1 MKAITKRCHF
11 MRLTIRL
18 FAMVNLLMLFTLVAN
33 AQSGIVTG
41 TIKNS
46 ESGEGVNAASVVV
59 EGSTTGVY
67 TKPNGSFEIKIS
79 NLPVKLIISSVGYQ
93 SQELNI
99 TKIEP
104 VEVSLVPRS
113 ELGQEVVVSASRTEE
128 RLIESPV
135 TVERVSSATIANAP
149 AASYYDIVANL
160 KGVDVVTSSL
170 TFKTPTTRGFMGSG
184 NLRFNQIVDGMDNQA
199 PGLNFSVGSV
209 IGTTQLDVESMELL
223 PGASSVLYGPG
234 GMNGTLVIN
243 SKNPFRYQGFSAEI
257 KEGVMH
263 IGDDARGA
271 SLFQNYAARWGHKVS
286 EKFAYKIAA
295 EYTTAKDWVAQDYR
309 NYARIG
315 TDGRPVGGNRMTDP
329 NYDGINV
336 YGDETTADI
345 RQVLTGIGQQAPFL
359 QQYIT
364 PLMGSPINVSRT
376 GYEERDII
384 DPTTK
389 NFKVSGSLHYKITP
403 NTEAILAGNFGT
415 GNTVYTGSDRYSLK
429 NLKMGQYKLE
439 LVNKNWFL
447 RGWTTQEDAGE
458 SFNATVTT
466 RLANE
471 AWKASPGNT
480 GWFAQYGQAFLA
492 NKMNGMNDQD
502 AHNGA
507 RKVAD
512 VGRPDASSDQ
522 WKRMFDSVRAIPI
535 SKGGGLFV
543 DKTDLYQLEGQYN
556 FSHITNNVVGLLVGG
571 NYKRYVLNSEGTL
584 FADSSGTIPINEMGA
599 YIQASRNLGD
609 VVKITLAG
617 RYDKNENFKGRF
629 TPRATA
635 VFMLGNNNN
644 IRMSFQTAYRFPSTQ
659 QQWINLNVGGNTRLI
674 GGQTEFWD
682 FYNFKSNQVYYLNNM
697 RDAGQLVA
705 YDFVKYKPESVSTF
719 ELGYKGL
726 VADNRLM
733 IDLYGYYGQY
743 KDFLTRTLLIQ
754 SKTGA
759 APTPADLQSN
769 NVNIYSV
776 PANIDEGV
784 KTYGFGLG
792 LDYRLYNNF
801 AANANFSSDNLSDLP
816 EGFVSFFNAPK
827 YRFNLGVANNGFGP
841 KNKIG
846 FSLSYR
852 WQDTFAYNGD
862 FANGQVPKINV
873 VDAQVSYKLP
883 EAKSV
888 IKLGANN
895 LLNQYYYNAI
905 GNARVGGLYYISFGY
920 NVF

>member
-1 MKAITKRCHF
+1 MRPAICLLAT
-11 MRLTIRL
+11 L
-18 FAMVNLLMLFTLVAN
+18 FLLLFTAAEGD
-33 AQSGIVTG
+33 AQTTVTVTG
-41 TIKNS
+41 TVKNS
-46 ESGEGVNAASVVV
+46 ETGEGVNAASVVV
-59 EGSTTGVY
+59 AGSTTGAY
-67 TKPNGSFEIKIS
+67 SRPSGSFEIKAAS
-79 NLPVKLIISSVGYQ
+79 YPVKLVISSVGYET
-93 SQELNI
+93 QEI
-99 TKIEP
+99 TVTGPEP
-104 VEVSLVPRS
+104 VTLSLVPKT
-113 ELGQEVVVSASRTEE
+113 ELGQEVVVSASRVAE

-135 TVERVSSATIANAP
+135 TVERVNSAAITNAP

-160 KGVDVVTSSL
+160 KGVDVVTASL

-243 SKNPFRYQGFSAEI
+243 SKNPFKYQGLSAEI

-263 IGDDARGA
+263 LDDAARDA
-271 SLFQNYAARWGHKVS
+271 SIFNNYALRWGHKVS
-286 EKFAYKIAA
+286 DKFAYKIAA
-295 EYTTAKDWVAQDYR
+295 EYTSAKDWVAQDDR

-315 TDGRPVGGNRMTDP
+315 TDGVPKAGTRASDP

-336 YGDETTADI
+336 YGDETTVNLVKD
-345 RQVLTGIGQQAPFL
+345 VFPGIGQQAPFL
-359 QQYIT
+359 QGLINS
-364 PLMGSPINVSRT
+364 LSGSPIWVSRT
-376 GYEERDII
+376 GYQEADII

-389 NFKVSGSLHYKITP
+389 NFKVSAALHYKITP

-447 RGWTTQEDAGE
+447 RGWTTQENAGE

-466 RLANE
+466 RLTNE
-471 AWKASPGNT
+471 AWKASGGAT
-480 GWFAQYGQAFLA
+480 GWYSQYSQTFLA
-492 NKMNGMNDQD
+492 SKMAGMSDND
-502 AHNGA
+502 AHAAA
-507 RKVAD
+507 RAFAD
-512 VGRPDASSDQ
+512 QGRPEAGSAE

-543 DKTDLYQLEGQYN
+543 DKTDLYSLEGQYN
-556 FSHITNNVVGLLVGG
+556 FSHITGKVVDLLVGG

-584 FADSSGTIPINEMGA
+584 FADSTGTIPINEMGA

-609 VVKITLAG
+609 IVKLTLAG

-635 VFMLGNNNN
+635 VVKVAENNN
-644 IRMSFQTAYRFPSTQ
+644 IRLSFQTAYRFPSTQ

-674 GGQTEFWD
+674 GGQSEFWD
-682 FYNFKSNQVYYLNNM
+682 FYKFRENKVYYLNNL
-697 RDAGQLVA
+697 RDDNQLVE
-705 YDFVKYKPESVSTF
+705 YDYVKYKPESVSTF

-726 VADNRLM
+726 LADNRLM
-733 IDLYGYYGQY
+733 IDVYGYYGQY
-743 KDFLTRTLLIQ
+743 KDFLTRSLLVQ
-754 SKTGA
+754 NKTGA
-759 APTPADLQSN
+759 PVTQSDTAN
-769 NVNIYSV
+769 GNIYSV
-776 PANIDEGV
+776 PTNIDEGV

-792 LDYRLYNNF
+792 LDYRFYGNF
-801 AANANFSSDNLSDLP
+801 TANANVSSDNLSDLP
-816 EGFVSFFNAPK
+816 AGFVSFFNAPK
-827 YRFNLGVANNGFGP
+827 YRFNIGVANTGFGP
-841 KNKIG
+841 KNRFG
-846 FSLSYR
+846 FSITYR
-852 WQDTFAYNGD
+852 WQDTFYYNGD
-862 FANGQVPKINV
+862 FANGQVPGINV
-873 VDAQVSYKLP
+873 VDAQVSFKLP
-883 EAKSV
+883 ETKSM
-888 IKLGANN
+888 IKIGANN
-895 LLNQYYYNAI
+895 LLNEYYVNAI